1 MNLRIRQFE
10 ENLNDL
16 INQFSDLPW
25 EARLLA
31 LELSTTQ
38 VQKEAD
44 KSILAELKES
54 EEENAESIQPN

>member
-16 INQFSDLPW
+16 INQFNDLPW

-31 LELSTTQ
+31 LELVVTQ
-38 VQKEAD
+38 TQKEAD
-44 KSILAELKES
+44 KSIMAELKEL
-54 EEENAESIQPN
+54 EEKQNAESL